1 MYCRAAGL
9 PVTPDLA
16 LTLLFVLSWIKLRSA
31 MLPHTI
37 LLEPLS
43 ECMLSGALASLSA
56 HILFKIDPVP
66 FYMVHI
72 LVWFMFDWI
81 LIHVVQVT
89 TKQYKAGIVLWQYKC
104 FINFKCK
111 QEAPMN
117 VTLGHTR

>member
-1 MYCRAAGL
+1 M
-9 PVTPDLA
+9 PDLSN
-16 LTLLFVLSWIKLRSA
+16 LVIVFSWIKLRSA

-56 HILFKIDPVP
+56 HILFRIDPVP

-89 TKQYKAGIVLWQYKC
+89 PTTSWKY
-104 FINFKCK
+104 
-111 QEAPMN
+111 
-117 VTLGHTR
+117 

>member
-1 MYCRAAGL
+1 
-9 PVTPDLA
+9 
-16 LTLLFVLSWIKLRSA
+16 